1 MRFTSKKGLKK
12 FMHIAAAALLA
23 SGLTIGTKA
32 MASIGKVKDNSIYG
46 ESVRVT
52 PEYLE
57 EIKGNSTIGEETSK
71 VENTNNSAKPSQD
84 KNNTSTDLS
93 QNNTSNEKPSTKP
106 VQNNNNNSKPNQ
118 SNSNKQEI
126 NNNNKKPSQSNSNK
140 QETNNNSKPEEN
152 NKNNE
157 IKKIYGGEISASE
170 NGIRTEEDI
179 LYAVKKIGWS
189 KDRVENIKEMM
200 PGLLKM
206 QTDFDI
212 DPLCALAI
220 FQWESGCGIA
230 YEPGAKHY
238 ERDNDFRLANIKG
251 WPGQTNVEGFSNGGY
266 AYHDNYANAAYD
278 FGNYVRNAK
287 HYAKS
292 EKGAQTMA
300 DLEKFDGLEI
310 FAGAGTKDAST
321 YNLLKS
327 YLEKRITKNDVKKI
341 AESCSPSEIKDL
353 TNSLINKQKS
363 ASKAMTE
370 IGE

>member
-57 EIKGNSTIGEETSK
+57 EISK
-71 VENTNNSAKPSQD
+71 IENKNNSAKPNQD
-84 KNNTSTDLS
+84 KNNTSTNLG

-179 LYAVKKIGWS
+179 LYAVNQMVEKYYWQPKTPEQVKK
-189 KDRVENIKEMM
+189 MM
-200 PGLLKM
+200 DGLLDL
-206 QTDFDI
+206 QRDFDI
-212 DPLCALAI
+212 DPLCAIAVFYHESWCGLAYV
-220 FQWESGCGIA
+220 EGG
-230 YEPGAKHY
+230 PNY
-238 ERDNDFRLANIKG
+238 ERPDDYRLANIKY
-251 WPGQTNVEGFSNGGY
+251 WEGQMHVDGFSNGGY
-266 AYHDNYANAAYD
+266 AYHDNYVNAAYD

-300 DLEKFDGLEI
+300 DLEHFDGLDI
-310 FAGAGTKDAST
+310 FTGAGTADANT
-321 YNLLKS
+321 YDLLKS
-327 YLEKRITKNDVKKI
+327 CLEKRITKNDVKKI
-341 AESCSPSEIKDL
+341 AESCLPSDIKDL

-363 ASKAMTE
+363 ASKAMA
-370 IGE
+370 GR